1 MDFIDRFNWTDCLAR
16 VEAKL
21 AQVASELAAWR
32 TLAESRDYEQTGV
45 SGDSVTPACY
55 SRRERNIRVK

>member
-1 MDFIDRFNWTDCLAR
+1 MDFIARFNWTDCLAR

-32 TLAESRDYEQTGV
+32 TLAESRDYEQTGA
-45 SGDSVTPACY
+45 SGDSVTPTRA
-55 SRRERNIRVK
+55 IRDVSETFG

>member
-32 TLAESRDYEQTGV
+32 TLAESRDYEQTGA
-45 SGDSVTPACY
+45 SGDSVHQLVLFET
-55 SRRERNIRVK
+55 